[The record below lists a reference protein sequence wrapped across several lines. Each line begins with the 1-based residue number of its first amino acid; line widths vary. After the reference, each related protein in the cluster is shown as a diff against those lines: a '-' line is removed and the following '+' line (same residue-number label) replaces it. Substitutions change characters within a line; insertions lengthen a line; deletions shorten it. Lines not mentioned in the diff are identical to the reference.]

1 MSLNSEKSNIVEA
14 LDLISTIR
22 IHLTSGFDL
31 EKTLSLIAKLISLS
45 KRKKQSDKENDFFVF
60 RSINQ
65 IIIHTETILE
75 LYQLNKIEINN
86 KLIQSLESVLD
97 ITEEDIL
104 SSSKESSFLSYSK
117 KRDEILKII
126 TTDIFNAMSIDVSYS
141 EDTFNSNT
149 DIKKEIDYISNLI
162 SPLEQNKKNKSKNK
176 KNTVSPAL
184 SKSKVFNNKFEVTT
198 RVKSYL
204 LEQMM
209 NYSEELVQ
217 IRNSLADYAE
227 NKQDQKL
234 SEISSKLKSVSDNVL
249 SDLLKTRMMPIG
261 GILGKYR
268 RIVRDLSNELN
279 KKVELEII
287 GENIELDNN
296 VIEAIT
302 EPLTHLVR
310 NAIDHAF
317 ESPLERTKNGKSLIG
332 KLIIHAYNASGKV
345 IINISDDGQGIDTN
359 KLVEKAINSN
369 LITNEQLNLMTEKN
383 KLELIFHPGL
393 STSERITTLS
403 GRGVGMG
410 AVKQKVEEIKGHID
424 ISSVKNKGTNIAL
437 SFPLTMATLKV
448 ILFTIKGITYAIP
461 SGDIKNI
468 TGMSKDD
475 NDSTV
480 RFDTDP
486 PLLHK
491 NNQVISLIDPIEY
504 LDGLAG
510 TQSLKTSYLNGEQ
523 ISVVVFRYQDINWGL
538 CVDSVNAFLDI
549 VIKPLETQMNTN
561 NIFAGAAVL
570 GNGDL
575 ALVIDLKRI
584 VIFSRSHTSFY
595 TEAI

>member
-22 IHLTSGFDL
+22 IHLKSGFDV
-31 EKTLSLIAKLISLS
+31 ETTLPLITKLISLS
-45 KRKKQSDKENDFFVF
+45 NRKNQSDKQSDFFVF

-65 IIIHTETILE
+65 IIVHAETILE
-75 LYQLNKIEINN
+75 LHHLNKIEINN
-86 KLIQSLESVLD
+86 QLIQSLESVLD

-104 SSSKESSFLSYSK
+104 ISSKETSFLSYSK
-117 KRDEILKII
+117 KRDEILKTFSIE
-126 TTDIFNAMSIDVSYS
+126 IFNAMNIDVSYS
-141 EDTFNSNT
+141 EGILNSNI
-149 DIKKEIDYISNLI
+149 DIKKEIDYISDLI
-162 SPLEQNKKNKSKNK
+162 CPLENNKINTSKNIPS
-176 KNTVSPAL
+176 TPL
-184 SKSKVFNNKFEVTT
+184 SKSKSKLLKNKFEVTT

-217 IRNSLADYAE
+217 IRNALADYAE

-261 GILGKYR
+261 GILSKYR

-317 ESPLERTKNGKSLIG
+317 ESPLERTKNGKTLVG

-359 KLVEKAINSN
+359 KLVEKAINTN

-393 STSERITTLS
+393 STSESISTLS

-410 AVKQKVEEIKGHID
+410 AVKQKVEEINGHID
-424 ISSVKNKGTNIAL
+424 ISSVKHKGTNIAL

-468 TGMSKDD
+468 IGMSKDD
-475 NDSTV
+475 NDSRV
-480 RFDTDP
+480 RFDTVP

-510 TQSLKTSYLNGEQ
+510 TQSLKTSYLNKEQ

-575 ALVIDLKRI
+575 ALVIDLKKI